1 MKCHS
6 PLSAYLAESGGLVF
20 HPMAK
25 HGDAKEIKIPCRQCL
40 ACRLNH
46 ASQWQTRLVHES
58 KLHEHSIFLTLTYDE
73 QNLPEHGTLVT
84 EHLQQF
90 FKTLRKAIHPI
101 KIRYFA
107 CGEYGDTTRRAH
119 YHAIVFGWEPTDGI
133 LHTASHDGSPLYTS
147 KFLSTKW
154 RYGHHLYSRTSPETM
169 GYVARYSVKKQ
180 KGASGKAVYKHIDD
194 ETGELTNIKPPFAI
208 MSLKPG
214 IGFNYMD
221 KFKDDYFRTSS
232 TIVSGKRKPLP
243 NAYIRKLKRI
253 DPDWHMDFS
262 DRGQEFANEHKEDY
276 TFRRM
281 ADAEKVLKASVQ
293 SLKRKL

>member
-25 HGDAKEIKIPCRQCL
+25 HGDAREVKIPCRQCL

-46 ASQWQTRLVHES
+46 ASEWQTRLVHES
-58 KLHEHSIFLTLTYDE
+58 KMHDKSIFLTLTYDE
-73 QNLPEHGTLVT
+73 QNLPEHGTLVV

-90 FKTLRKAIHPI
+90 FKSLRKAIRPT

-119 YHAIVFGWEPTDGI
+119 YHAIIFGWSPDDGV
-133 LHTASHDGSPLYTS
+133 LHSSGSDGSPLFTS
-147 KFLSTKW
+147 NFLSAKW
-154 RYGHHLYSRTSPETM
+154 TRGFSLFSQTSPQTM

-180 KGASGKAVYKHIDD
+180 KGATGKAVYKHLDD
-194 ETGELTNIKPPFAI
+194 ETGELTNIKPPFAV

-214 IGFNYMD
+214 IGFNYME
-221 KFKDDYFRTSS
+221 KYKDDYFRNSS

-243 NAYIRKLKRI
+243 SAYVRKLKRYN
-253 DPDWHMDFS
+253 PDWHMDFS
-262 DRGQEFANEHKEDY
+262 DAGQEFAHDHKEDF
-276 TFRRM
+276 TPQRL
-281 ADAEKVLKASVQ
+281 ADAERVLKAATST
-293 SLKRKL
+293 LTRKL